1 MSQMGAKNMAAEHN
15 MTYSQILSFYYPG
28 TTLTTLTTGGWDSG
42 AVPPDSI
49 TANGEF
55 VTGIAPGTD
64 AGTLLASL
72 GEGYTLYDAAG
83 AAKTSGTVL
92 TGDLLKDPAGTI
104 RHIVI
109 FGDLNS
115 DGLIALAD
123 LLRQQK
129 HLLGIITLNGAPLK
143 AADVTK
149 DNTVDIADLL
159 RIQKHLLGAATI
171 TQ

>member
-1 MSQMGAKNMAAEHN
+1 MN
-15 MTYSQILSFYYPG
+15 
-28 TTLTTLTTGGWDSG
+28 
-42 AVPPDSI
+42 
-49 TANGEF
+49 
-55 VTGIAPGTD
+55 
-64 AGTLLASL
+64 
-72 GEGYTLYDAAG
+72 
-83 AAKTSGTVL
+83 
-92 TGDLLKDPAGTI
+92 I
-104 RHIVI
+104 RPRNNHIVI

-129 HLLGIITLNGAPLK
+129 HLLGTITLNGATLK

-149 DNTVDIADLL
+149 DNNVDIADLL